1 MVDGAAPAMAPDPA
15 DLPSNSR
22 VQIFHYRDNSLLAEQ
37 VPLAAIA
44 ERYGTPCYVYSRAAL
59 EAQWRAFDDAL
70 SGLAHRI
77 CYSVKANSNLGVLNV
92 LARLGSGFDI
102 VSVGELERV
111 LAAGGD
117 AANTVFSGVG
127 KREAEMRRALQV
139 GVYCFN
145 IESRAELERLN
156 GVAAAD
162 GAIAPISV
170 RVNPDVDADTHPY
183 IATGLKENKFGV
195 PIGDAP
201 ELFARAGDLGNVAI
215 KGVDF
220 HIGSQLM
227 SLAPILDALDRALA
241 LIDSLTASG
250 VAITHLNVGGGL
262 GVRYGE
268 EAPPSATDYAAAIG
282 ARLAGRDL
290 ELLVEPGRAI
300 AAEAGLLLARVE
312 YLKLGGERK
321 FAVVDAAMND
331 LLRPALY
338 DAWQEI
344 LPVRRTGNVAD
355 DAPLMDVVGPVCE
368 SADFLAK
375 DRRLAVGAGDLVAV
389 ASAGA
394 YGFVMSSNYNTRPR
408 AAEIMV
414 DGDAMH
420 LVRAREQISDLFAG
434 ESRLPD

>member
-1 MVDGAAPAMAPDPA
+1 V
-15 DLPSNSR
+15 SNP
-22 VQIFHYRDNSLLAEQ
+22 VEFFHYKDNNLLAEQ
-37 VPLAAIA
+37 VPLAVIA
-44 ERYGTPCYVYSRAAL
+44 ERFGTPCYVYSRAAL
-59 EAQWRAFDDAL
+59 ESHWRAFDEAL
-70 SGLAHRI
+70 AGLAHRI
-77 CYSVKANSNLGVLNV
+77 CYSVKANSNLGVLDV

-117 AANTVFSGVG
+117 AAKIVFSGVG
-127 KREAEMRRALQV
+127 KAEAEMRRALEV
-139 GVYCFN
+139 GVLCFN
-145 IESRAELERLN
+145 VESQGELERLN
-156 GVAAAD
+156 GVAAALD
-162 GAIAPISV
+162 AIAPISV

-201 ELFARAGDLGNVAI
+201 ALFARAATLGNVAI

-220 HIGSQLM
+220 HIGSQLT
-227 SLAPILDALDRALA
+227 SLTPFVDALERALE
-241 LIDSLTASG
+241 LIDTLTATGIS
-250 VAITHLNVGGGL
+250 ITHLNVGGGL
-262 GVRYGE
+262 GVRYGGE
-268 EAPPSATDYAAAIG
+268 VPPSAAEYAAAIA

-312 YLKLGGERK
+312 YLKVGGERN
-321 FAVVDAAMND
+321 FAVVDTAMND

-344 LPVRRTGNVAD
+344 LPVRRTRQD
-355 DAPLMDVVGPVCE
+355 DSDALLVDVVGPVCE
-368 SADFLAK
+368 SADFLGK
-375 DRRLAVGAGDLVAV
+375 NRRLRVAAGDYVAV

-408 AAEIMV
+408 AAEVMV
-414 DGDAMH
+414 DGDALH
-420 LVRAREQISDLFAG
+420 LVRAREQVTDLFAG